1 MAAERLNTIPIA
13 LLFKAIL
20 LTALLLIGL
29 TRSSAQ
35 IQLSGRVVDG
45 ESGEALPFVTIL
57 LVGTNTGTTS
67 DFDGTFF
74 LESAVPV
81 DSVRFE
87 YVGYKSLVKALKKQA
102 RQEMEVSLY
111 PDAGLLSEAVVRP
124 GINPAIRIIEAA
136 QKNRKL
142 YNIDKLEYYEYESYN
157 KIQLAVDNIS
167 ERFKKRK
174 IFREMAP
181 LFDTIGVLTP
191 DSTVPVLPV
200 FISESISDYYY
211 RKLPRRTREVIKAT
225 RVNGVGVGEDSYIS
239 QILGSTF
246 QQYNFY
252 ENNLYILD
260 KDFVSPISA
269 LAQSYYGYMLVDSM
283 YIGKDWCY
291 QIMVFPK
298 NKRDLVFQGMI
309 WITDSTFALKR
320 LNLEITSE
328 ANLNYIEKL
337 KIQQELKEVEP
348 GSWVPEKLRVLIDI
362 AEITDNTIG
371 MVGLYYNSNRN
382 IRINKAHELEFYE
395 EKVHV
400 DSKANDYNDI
410 FWDSSRHEK
419 ITAADVKIY
428 KLVDSLKNQPLIK
441 TYVEA
446 VELLVEGFY
455 PMGKIELGP
464 YYYLIGYNG
473 LEGFRMR
480 AGFRT
485 TEQLSK
491 DYVLKL
497 YGAYGFGDQRWK
509 YIASWEHI
517 LSQRIWTKVGV
528 FSKSDVELIG
538 LTDRDYGTTALYDA
552 FALIGTD
559 RINRSEEYRVWG
571 EREIMKGYTQ
581 RISLTK
587 RAIEF
592 EPLGNFN
599 FHFYSDPALGTASP
613 IRSTFN
619 LTTLALEGR
628 LSHKELLIV
637 RKHQRISLG
646 NLKAPV
652 VKISYQKGFEGWLD
666 GDFNYDKLD
675 LHIWQFNSL
684 ANLGTFE
691 YNIRVGK
698 TWGTIPYPVLEVMR
712 GNEGLFATKAT
723 YNLMNFYEFV
733 ADQYLALAYEHQ
745 FNGLI
750 MNRIPLMRRLKWRL
764 WVSGKAV
771 WGSMSEAN
779 YNLIPAYDDEGLSV
793 TPIGKFKGYKPYA
806 ELSYGL
812 ENIFRLVRVD
822 FIHRITYLDHPN
834 TSPFGVKTNF
844 VFRF

>member
-1 MAAERLNTIPIA
+1 MDCHPLGRKKLGITRI
-13 LLFKAIL
+13 LSIL
-20 LTALLLIGL
+20 LVLIFNQFHL
-29 TRSSAQ
+29 IAQTRV
-35 IQLSGRVVDG
+35 SGRVLDG

-57 LVGTNTGTTS
+57 LVGTNSGTTS
-67 DFDGTFF
+67 DFDGTFE
-74 LESAVPV
+74 LESPV
-81 DSVRFE
+81 RADSVRFE
-87 YVGYKSLVKALKKQA
+87 YVGYKSIVKALKKQDG
-102 RQEMEVSLY
+102 QFLEVSLY

-124 GINPAIRIIEAA
+124 GVNPAIRIIEAA
-136 QKNRKL
+136 QQNRKL

-167 ERFKKRK
+167 ERFRKRK
-174 IFREMAP
+174 IFSEMAP

-191 DSTVPVLPV
+191 DNTVPVLPV
-200 FISESISDYYY
+200 FISETLSDYYY

-246 QQYNFY
+246 QQYNFND
-252 ENNLYILD
+252 NNLYILD

-269 LAQSYYGYMLVDSM
+269 LAQTYYGYMLVDSM

-320 LNLEITSE
+320 LSLEITSD

-362 AEITDNTIG
+362 AEITDNTVG
-371 MVGLYYNSNRN
+371 MVGLYYNSNRD
-382 IRINKAHELEFYE
+382 IKINRAHELEFYE
-395 EKVHV
+395 EKLHV
-400 DSKANDYNDI
+400 DDRAQDYDDI

-455 PMGKIELGP
+455 PMGKYELGP
-464 YYYLIGYNG
+464 YYYLIGYNAM
-473 LEGFRMR
+473 EGFRMR

-485 TEQLSK
+485 TEELSK
-491 DYVLKL
+491 NYVLKL
-497 YGAYGFGDQRWK
+497 YGAYGFGDRRWK

-538 LTDRDYGTTALYDA
+538 LTDKDYGTSALYDA
-552 FALIGTD
+552 FALLGTD
-559 RINRSEEYRVWG
+559 RINRSTEYRIWG
-571 EREIMKGYTQ
+571 ERELMKGYTQ
-581 RISLTK
+581 RVVFTK

-592 EPLGNFN
+592 EPLGTFN
-599 FHFYSDPALGTASP
+599 FHYYTNPELQHASP
-613 IRSTFN
+613 VSSKFN
-619 LTTLALEGR
+619 LTTIALEGR

-652 VKISYQKGFEGWLD
+652 VKIAYQKGFEGILD
-666 GDFNYDKLD
+666 GDYNFDKLD
-675 LHIWQFNSL
+675 IHVWQFNSL

-712 GNEGLFATKAT
+712 GNEGVFANKAT

-733 ADQYLALAYEHQ
+733 ADQYLALSYEHQ

-764 WVSGKAV
+764 WLSGKAV

-779 YNLIPAYDDEGLSV
+779 YNLIPLEDDEGIPV
-793 TPIGKFKGYKPYA
+793 TAIGKFDGFKPYM

-834 TSPFGVKTNF
+834 TSPFGVKTTL